1 MERLSLSLLQDI
13 KEMYMETVKDVDQK
27 IYAGFIVIFCLGLAA
42 ILLGPNKEKPIE
54 DIITEEIIV
63 SSIDEVTALD
73 IPESEPLPEIII
85 NDPIL
90 PRALPPLV
98 EGGEVYF
105 EEL

>member
-1 MERLSLSLLQDI
+1 MERLNLSLLQDI

-27 IYAGFIVIFCLGLAA
+27 IYAGFIVIICLGLAA

-54 DIITEEIIV
+54 DIIAEEIIV

>member
-1 MERLSLSLLQDI
+1 MERLSLSLPQDI
-13 KEMYMETVKDVDQK
+13 KEICMETAKDVDQK
-27 IYAGFIVIFCLGLAA
+27 IYAGVIVIFCLGLAA
-42 ILLGPNKEKPIE
+42 VLIGPNKEKPIE
-54 DIITEEIIV
+54 DIIAEEIII

-73 IPESEPLPEIII
+73 IPESEPLPEIVF

>member
-1 MERLSLSLLQDI
+1 MKDNDTKLADMLTIGLMALVLLATVAALINNWKSDI
-13 KEMYMETVKDVDQK
+13 KQRSVQEAME
-27 IYAGFIVIFCLGLAA
+27 IANIV
-42 ILLGPNKEKPIE
+42 EY
-54 DIITEEIIV
+54 
-63 SSIDEVTALD
+63 
-73 IPESEPLPEIII
+73 EPLPEIII

>member
-1 MERLSLSLLQDI
+1 MKFID
-13 KEMYMETVKDVDQK
+13 KHVDET
-27 IYAGFIVIFCLGLAA
+27 IYIGLIAAVCLGLALWLMGTA
-42 ILLGPNKEKPIE
+42 SKKDKFTVLLDENMTDEIVITPQEPIE
-54 DIITEEIIV
+54 IANIV
-63 SSIDEVTALD
+63 EY
-73 IPESEPLPEIII
+73 EPLPEIVI

>member
-1 MERLSLSLLQDI
+1 MKDNDTKLADMLTIGLMALVLFATVAALIGNWKKDIQQSSVQEAMEI
-13 KEMYMETVKDVDQK
+13 
-27 IYAGFIVIFCLGLAA
+27 ANIV
-42 ILLGPNKEKPIE
+42 EY
-54 DIITEEIIV
+54 
-63 SSIDEVTALD
+63 
-73 IPESEPLPEIII
+73 EPLPEIII